1 MKMDMLLRK
10 HWTSLLGVLF
20 VLAAFI
26 TLFKY
31 SIEQGWITD
40 GMKIAAGLL
49 SGAGLCIAGQAM
61 TGRGSKWAS
70 GVQIAIGLGACLLYA
85 TFAFAGVYYRL
96 WNPMTVLIGMTAVTA
111 GVSFYAY
118 RFDSRLLMNIALA
131 GGLLSPLMMQPATDQ
146 VFTLFLYLFVLN
158 SAFFFLSIAKGWSEL
173 RIGAFVGTWI
183 IYAAYYVHFDPPT
196 DGLWSMPLRYAV
208 AAFVFY
214 LVGLLVASWRNN
226 RCFDGWNL
234 YMTLA
239 NGVLFGT
246 WSIFILNGE
255 LHYAYVLSLIG
266 LCYLV
271 SGAIVLQLTRRFQSA
286 SASQLIGGGALL
298 LLAFSN
304 LGSGMDVKPI
314 VNVFFWGGI
323 AAALA
328 MLGHRKKYGVA
339 SLAAIAVWTVVGV
352 YWFLVTWD
360 APRGDWFGTFI
371 PFLNWGAL
379 SWVLLAFVGFYLSVT
394 GICFRMTKETTS
406 FLSNLFAVLSHLIVG
421 GLLTV
426 QIENVF
432 LVYAEDAPNRL
443 VQLSLSVSWGVYA
456 LLLTLWGT
464 VARQQL
470 FRIFGAVVLLLVA
483 GKAIFLDLEGEETL
497 YKCAVL
503 LVLGGI
509 SFLITWINGKKREQ
523 KGEPESVPAEPEM

>member
-1 MKMDMLLRK
+1 MDTLLRK

-20 VLAAFI
+20 ILAAFI

-49 SGAGLCIAGQAM
+49 SGAGLCIAGQALA
-61 TGRGSKWAS
+61 GRGSKWAA
-70 GVQIAIGLGACLLYA
+70 GVQIMIGLGACLLYA
-85 TFAFAGVYYRL
+85 TFSFAGVYYRL
-96 WNPMTVLIGMTAVTA
+96 WNPMTVLVGMIAVTA
-111 GVSFYAY
+111 AASVYAY

-131 GGLLSPLMMQPATDQ
+131 GGLVSPLLMQPETDQ

-173 RIGAFVGTWI
+173 RIGAFIGTWV

-196 DGLWSMPLRYAV
+196 DGLWSMPLRYAT

-214 LVGLLVASWRNN
+214 LAGFLIASWRNN

-234 YMTLA
+234 YLTLA

-246 WSIFILNGE
+246 WSIFILHGE
-255 LHYAYVLSLIG
+255 LHYAYVLALIG
-266 LCYLV
+266 LSYLV
-271 SGAIVLQLTRRFQSA
+271 SGAVVLRLAKRLQTA
-286 SASQLIGGGALL
+286 SASQLAGGGALL
-298 LLAFSN
+298 LLAFSH
-304 LGSGMDVKPI
+304 LGSGMDAKPL

-323 AAALA
+323 AAALTV
-328 MLGHRKKYGVA
+328 LGHRKKYGWA
-339 SLAAIAVWTVVGV
+339 SLIAIAVWIVVGV

-360 APRGDWFGTFI
+360 TPRGDWFGTFI

-379 SWVLLAFVGFYLSVT
+379 SWALLAFVGFYLSVT
-394 GICFRMTKETTS
+394 GISFRLTKETTA
-406 FLSNLFAVLSHLIVG
+406 FLSNLIAVFSHLIVG

-426 QIENVF
+426 QIETAF
-432 LVYAEDAPNRL
+432 LVYAEDAPGRL

-470 FRIFGAVVLLLVA
+470 FRIFGAAVLLLVA
-483 GKAIFLDLEGEETL
+483 GKAFFLDLEGEEML
-497 YKCAVL
+497 YKCGVL

-509 SFLITWINGKKREQ
+509 SFLITWINGKQRESAG
-523 KGEPESVPAEPEM
+523 KSESAPAEPEM

>member
-1 MKMDMLLRK
+1 MELLLRK

-20 VLAAFI
+20 ILAAFI

-61 TGRGSKWAS
+61 SGRGSKWAS
-70 GVQIAIGLGACLLYA
+70 SIQIIIGLGACLFYA
-85 TFAFAGVYYRL
+85 TFSFAGVYYRM

-111 GVSFYAY
+111 GASVYAY
-118 RFDSRLLMNIALA
+118 RFDSRLLMNIALG
-131 GGLLSPLMMQPATDQ
+131 GGLLSPLLMQPATDQ
-146 VFTLFLYLFVLN
+146 VFTLFLYLLVLN

-173 RIGAFVGTWI
+173 RIAAFFGTWV

-214 LVGLLVASWRNN
+214 HAGLLVASWRNN

-255 LHYAYVLSLIG
+255 LHYAYVLALIG
-266 LCYLV
+266 LGYLV
-271 SGAIVLQLTRRFQSA
+271 TGSIVFRLARRFQTA
-286 SASQLIGGGALL
+286 SASHLIGGGALL

-304 LGSGMDVKPI
+304 LGSGMEAKSI
-314 VNVFFWGGI
+314 VNVFFWGGL

-328 MLGHRKKYGVA
+328 VLGRRKKYGVA
-339 SLAAIAVWTVVGV
+339 SLTAISIWAVVGV

-360 APRGDWFGTFI
+360 APRGDWFGAFI

-379 SWVLLAFVGFYLSVT
+379 SWALLAFVGFYLSVT
-394 GICFRMTKETTS
+394 GIDFNMKKETAA
-406 FLSNLFAVLSHLIVG
+406 FLSNLFAVFSHLIVG

-426 QIENVF
+426 QIETVF

-464 VARQQL
+464 VFRQQL
-470 FRIFGAVVLLLVA
+470 FRIFGAAVLLLVA
-483 GKAIFLDLEGEETL
+483 GKAFFLDLEGEETL
-497 YKCAVL
+497 YKCGVL

-509 SFLITWINGKKREQ
+509 SFLITWINGKRRDNR
-523 KGEPESVPAEPEM
+523 GEPQSAPADPEM